1 MFKIDLFFYLFLV
14 EIDLVFDQ
22 FLNNTVSPKALPV
35 VKRGMNKS
43 KQTILTRMNFVFSV
57 FPAPDSPDMT
67 RLWLTLSV

>member
-1 MFKIDLFFYLFLV
+1 MFKIDLFFYIFFV

-22 FLNNTVSPKALPV
+22 FLNNAVSPKALPV
-35 VKRGMNKS
+35 VKMGMNKS